1 MPFITVR
8 ELTLRIKELLESDFL
23 LGNLWVKGEI
33 SNYKKAASGHIYFT
47 LKDSYSCVRVV
58 MFRSRARNLQ
68 FGLENG
74 LSVRVNGYV
83 TVFERDGQYQL
94 YAERI
99 EPDGEGALY
108 AALEKLKQKLAA
120 EGLFDQAS
128 KKKPPSFPGCIGLVT
143 SPTGAV
149 IRDMINILR
158 RRWPAVRII
167 LAPAAVQGETA
178 PEEVARGIRLLNQM
192 PGVDLIIAGRG
203 GGSLEEL
210 WAFNTEI
217 VVRSIAASTIPVISA
232 VGHETDFTLSDLA
245 ADLRA
250 PTPSAAAELAVPD
263 RVEIKRMIDMHRVR
277 MTRCIQQKKAVYR
290 QRLEQCA
297 KNRVLARPL
306 ETICDQRRMVL
317 DQLERQLGKVVQ
329 GSVKESAGKIA
340 LLAGRLDTLSPLATL
355 ARGYSLAF
363 GPDGKVLREARQIK
377 TGDSVTVRLHR
388 GVLKCE
394 VREINKTNDS

>member
-8 ELTLRIKELLESDFL
+8 ELTWRVKELLESDSL

-68 FGLENG
+68 FGMENG
-74 LSVRVNGYV
+74 LAVRVNGYV

-94 YAERI
+94 YAERV

-120 EGLFDQAS
+120 EGLFDPAR
-128 KKKPPSFPGCIGLVT
+128 KKKLPSFPGCIGLVT
-143 SPTGAV
+143 SPTGAAV
-149 IRDMINILR
+149 RDMINILR

-167 LAPAAVQGETA
+167 LAPVAVQGETA
-178 PEEVARGIRLLNQM
+178 PEEVAGGIRLLNKL
-192 PGVDLIIAGRG
+192 PGVDLVIAGRG

-217 VVRSIAASTIPVISA
+217 VVRSIAASNLPVISA

-250 PTPSAAAELAVPD
+250 PTPSAAAEIAVPE

-277 MTRCIQQKKAVYR
+277 ITRCMQQKTSAYL

-297 KNRVLARPL
+297 RNRVLARPV

-340 LLAGRLDTLSPLATL
+340 LLAGRLDALSPLATL
-355 ARGYSLAF
+355 ARGYSLSF
-363 GPDGKVLREARQIK
+363 GPDGQVLREARQVK
-377 TGDSVTVRLHR
+377 TGDFVTVRLHH
-388 GVLKCE
+388 GVLECE
-394 VREINKTNDS
+394 VREINKTKDS